1 MDRYQSML
9 TFVRVVETGS
19 FSAAA
24 RVLKVG
30 QPAVSKVIAQL
41 EQRLNVRLLVR
52 STHGLRPTEAG
63 QRFFDRARVAVE
75 DADEAERAARDESQ
89 GLSGRLRVSAAT
101 TFARLHIVPH
111 LPAFLAAHPDIE
123 VDIVLDD
130 RMIDLMTQ
138 GIDLSLRMGNLADSS
153 LVAQKLA
160 TGRRSVVATPAYLQR
175 AGEPTRPE
183 ELATHEAVVYS
194 QLPDAWVFE
203 RAGEEV
209 PVVMRGRARFSA
221 AEGIRAAVLAD
232 MGLAVTSDWMF
243 ADKLIDGSVR
253 RLLPEWHLPSIDL
266 WVVYPSGRMASAKA
280 RAFTSFVQG
289 IVA

>member
-1 MDRYQSML
+1 
-9 TFVRVVETGS
+9 
-19 FSAAA
+19 
-24 RVLKVG
+24 
-30 QPAVSKVIAQL
+30 VIAQL

-253 RLLPEWHLPSIDL
+253 RLLPDWNLPSIDL

>member
-1 MDRYQSML
+1 ML

-63 QRFFDRARVAVE
+63 QRFFDRARLAVE
-75 DADEAERAARDESQ
+75 EADEAERAARDESQ

-111 LPAFLAAHPDIE
+111 LPAFMAAHPDIE
-123 VDIVLDD
+123 IDIVLDD
-130 RMIDLMTQ
+130 RLIDLMAQ
-138 GIDLSLRMGNLADSS
+138 GIDLSLRMGTLADSG

-160 TGRRSVVATPAYLQR
+160 TGRRSVVATPGYLER

-183 ELATHEAVVYS
+183 ELAAHHAVVYS

-209 PVVMRGRARFSA
+209 PVVVWGRARFSA

-232 MGLAVTSDWMF
+232 MGIAVTSDWMF
-243 ADKLIDGSVR
+243 ADKLLDGSVR
-253 RLLPEWHLPSIDL
+253 RILPEWNLPSIDL
-266 WVVYPSGRMASAKA
+266 WAVYPSGRMASAKA

-289 IVA
+289 VVA